1 MVAYVR
7 ALNDDLRIQMAYI
20 LGVLVGKGLDDP
32 RAVCMLLE
40 EWVRINEPEVSE
52 RDITTAIAEIVQIV
66 KRIECWRYC

>member
-66 KRIECWRYC
+66 KRIERWRYC